1 MIAHQVAD
9 ILLKANAVKLNVKE
23 PFTYTSGLKGPIYTD
38 NRLLI
43 SYPEYR
49 DVIIQGFIDMMNEK
63 GLKPEYLVGPA
74 TGGIP
79 WAAIMADRLKLP
91 MVYVRSKPKGHG
103 TGKQIEGYLPEGKS
117 ALIIEDLFTTGGS
130 AIRSVEVMR
139 GEGKAIVHDVFAI
152 FSYATQKSE
161 ENFRAASCAPSSL
174 TDVNVLL
181 EVAEKNGDIS
191 AEDLAQVKEY
201 FIDPPNWG
209 PNKQQP

>member
-1 MIAHQVAD
+1 MLASQVAE
-9 ILLKANAVKLNVKE
+9 ILLKVNAVKLNVKE

-49 DVIIQGFIDMMNEK
+49 DVIVDGFIDMMEER

-91 MVYVRSKPKGHG
+91 MIYVRSKPKGHG
-103 TGKQIEGYLPEGKS
+103 AGKQIEGYLPEGKS
-117 ALIIEDLFTTGGS
+117 ALITEDLITTGGS
-130 AIRSVEVMR
+130 ALRSVEATR
-139 GEGKAIVHDVFAI
+139 KEGKAIVHDVFAI
-152 FSYATQKSE
+152 FTYGTQKAE
-161 ENFRAASCAPSSL
+161 DAFREASCALSTL

-181 EVAEKNGDIS
+181 DVAVERGDVSEEEAQEVRN
-191 AEDLAQVKEY
+191 Y
-201 FIDPPNWG
+201 FKAPTEWG
-209 PNKQQP
+209 PNKK